1 MLDQTTLVSL
11 GFGHQLFVT
20 AWGTD
25 KTTNGF
31 YHLQTWMENAPEQ
44 VVQEEE
50 DIEEAPEP
58 LDPPIVEDNEII
70 IKKPD
75 VIVDPIVNGTVVLDD
90 IPINEDAAEF

>member
-1 MLDQTTLVSL
+1 M
-11 GFGHQLFVT
+11 
-20 AWGTD
+20 
-25 KTTNGF
+25 
-31 YHLQTWMENAPEQ
+31 
-44 VVQEEE
+44 VQEEE